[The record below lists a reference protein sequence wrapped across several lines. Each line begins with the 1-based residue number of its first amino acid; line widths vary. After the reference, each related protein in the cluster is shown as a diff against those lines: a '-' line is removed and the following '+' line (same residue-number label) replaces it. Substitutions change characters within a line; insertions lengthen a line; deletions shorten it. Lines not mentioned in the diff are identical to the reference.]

1 MARTLDSTLRY
12 SGVSDVVAYTGT
24 SVQSV
29 VVPANI
35 HEIRVCCTS
44 NAWINIGQDP
54 TASAGDNSLYIP
66 AGLVEYFHV
75 SPGQK
80 VAAIQDASG
89 GNLVVGF
96 MTR

>member
-1 MARTLDSTLRY
+1 MPRTFDSTLRY
-12 SGVSDVVAYTGT
+12 SGDSDVVAYTT
-24 SVQSV
+24 SSVQSAA
-29 VVPANI
+29 VPANFY
-35 HEIRVCCTS
+35 EIRVVCTS
-44 NAWINIGQDP
+44 NAWINIGTDP
-54 TASAGDNSLYIP
+54 TATAGDDSLYMP

-80 VAAIQDASG
+80 VAVIQDSGG

>member
-1 MARTLDSTLRY
+1 MPRTFDSTLRY
-12 SGVSDVVAYTGT
+12 SGVSDVVAYSTS

-29 VVPANI
+29 VVPENYY
-35 HEIRVCCTS
+35 EIRVVCTS

-54 TASAGDNSLYIP
+54 TASAGDNSLYMP

-75 SPGQK
+75 TPGQK
-80 VAAIQDASG
+80 VAAIRDSAD